1 MVGGVVSGERA
12 REIPGNGEAMK
23 TRIVTLALVAAV
35 ATTFTSPVGAQT
47 KKPAKP
53 AAAAPAPPP
62 GPPPE
67 ISVVGLR
74 IIGSGLGKNREEIR
88 AFNESPGVA
97 VALAIKMPAG
107 AGIVELDEDNCLLTS
122 VTDDAG
128 TDLGEQAKYGSFPK
142 TSDDGSIGMIEIE
155 SRLRPAPAATAI
167 LAEGTLVFSASPG
180 SKPTKIPNLKLEKG
194 KTFKLG
200 TATITLAEVTP
211 GEDTA
216 IELALP
222 RSVLY
227 TIRDVKFSDATG
239 KPLEADRTSRGYM
252 NDDASIGYRIKGA
265 GAAVTLE
272 FDVWQ
277 GLREQKVPFKIKT
290 GLSLK

>member
-1 MVGGVVSGERA
+1 M
-12 REIPGNGEAMK
+12 
-23 TRIVTLALVAAV
+23 
-35 ATTFTSPVGAQT
+35 
-47 KKPAKP
+47 
-53 AAAAPAPPP
+53 
-62 GPPPE
+62 
-67 ISVVGLR
+67 
-74 IIGSGLGKNREEIR
+74 
-88 AFNESPGVA
+88 
-97 VALAIKMPAG
+97 ALAIKMPAG
-107 AGIVELDEDNCLLTS
+107 QGIVELDEDNCLLTS

-128 TDLGEQAKYGSFPK
+128 TDLGEQAQYGSFPK
-142 TSDDGSIGMIEIE
+142 TSDDGSVGLIEIE
-155 SRLRPAPAATAI
+155 SRLRPAAAATAI

-180 SKPTKIPNLKLEKG
+180 SKPTKIANVKLEKG

-200 TATITLAEVTP
+200 TSTVTLAEVTP
-211 GEDTA
+211 GEDTT

-227 TIRDVKFSDATG
+227 TIRDVKFMDAAG

-265 GAAVTLE
+265 GPAVTIE

-290 GLSLK
+290 GLALK

>member
-1 MVGGVVSGERA
+1 
-12 REIPGNGEAMK
+12 MK

-128 TDLGEQAKYGSFPK
+128 TDLGEQAKYGSFPN

>member
-1 MVGGVVSGERA
+1 
-12 REIPGNGEAMK
+12 MK
-23 TRIVTLALVAAV
+23 TRFVTLALVAAV
-35 ATTFTSPVGAQT
+35 AATATSPVGAQT

-67 ISVVGLR
+67 ISVVGVR
-74 IIGSGLGKNREEIR
+74 IVGAGLGKNREEIR
-88 AFNESPGVA
+88 AFNERPGIA
-97 VALAIKMPAG
+97 VALAIKMPVG
-107 AGIVELDEDNCLLTS
+107 QGIVELDEDNCLLTS

-128 TDLGEQAKYGSFPK
+128 TDLGEQAEYGSFPK
-142 TSDDGSIGMIEIE
+142 TSEDGSVGMIEIE
-155 SRLRPAPAATAI
+155 SRLRPAATATAI
-167 LAEGTLVFSASPG
+167 MAEGTLVFSASPG
-180 SKPTKIPNLKLEKG
+180 SKPTKIPNVKLEKG

-200 TATITLAEVTP
+200 TATVTLTEVTP

-216 IELALP
+216 IELGLP

-227 TIRDVKFSDATG
+227 SIRDVKFLKADGT
-239 KPLEADRTSRGYM
+239 PLEADRTSRGYM

-265 GAAVTLE
+265 GPAVTIE
-272 FDVWQ
+272 VDMWQ

-290 GLSLK
+290 GLALK